1 MNKKYIAL
9 TLGDPTG
16 IGPELILKL
25 LEKPI
30 FLKKKLVIIANEFI
44 LRKTLKLLK
53 KEFPLHKLS
62 QDLNWKK
69 NYLNFFDVQLK
80 LKNQSFQFGKPN
92 KFTSQYAFAFI
103 TEAIEMAKKGLVK
116 AVVTNPVSKS
126 EITRAGIPFV
136 GHTELFGERTNSEK
150 TYMTFIGPKGMASL
164 VTTHLALKDVSSAIK
179 KRSIIDNF
187 KMTWPVAQKLYG
199 SKIRA
204 AILSFNPHAGE
215 AGLFG
220 DEEIKEINP
229 AVRYLKKRF
238 SVDGPFPSDS
248 FWGFLYKR
256 RPYHLILSMYHDQ
269 GLIPVKMGIL
279 GKTVNTTLGLPF
291 VRTSVDHGTAYD
303 IAGKNKADVSGLQQ
317 AIHYA
322 EKLI

>member
-16 IGPELILKL
+16 IGPELIVKL

-30 FLKKKLVIIANEFI
+30 FLNKKLIVVANEFI
-44 LRKTLKLLK
+44 LKKTLKLLK
-53 KEFPLHKLS
+53 KKICLHKLS
-62 QDLNWKK
+62 QDLNWEK
-69 NYLNFFDVQLK
+69 NCLNFFDVQLN

-103 TEAIEMAKKGLVK
+103 TESIELAKKGLIK

-126 EITRAGIPFV
+126 EITRAGLPFV
-136 GHTELFGERTNSEK
+136 GHTELFGEKTNSAK

-164 VTTHLALKDVSSAIK
+164 LTTHMALKDVSSVINK
-179 KRSIIDNF
+179 KSIIDNF

-204 AILSFNPHAGE
+204 AILSLNPHAGE
-215 AGLFG
+215 SGLFG
-220 DEEIKEINP
+220 NEEIKEINP
-229 AVRYLKKRF
+229 ALRYLKKRF
-238 SVDGPFPSDS
+238 PVDGPFPSDS

>member
-16 IGPELILKL
+16 IGPELVFKL
-25 LEKPI
+25 LEKPN
-30 FLKKKLVIIANEFI
+30 FRKKKLIIVANEFI
-44 LRKTLKLLK
+44 LSETLKLLK
-53 KEFPLHKLS
+53 KKIPLHKLS
-62 QDLNWKK
+62 QNLNWKQD
-69 NYLNFFDVQLK
+69 YLNFFDVQLK

-103 TEAIEMAKKGLVK
+103 TEAIELAKKGLVS

-126 EITRAGIPFV
+126 EITRAGIPFI

-164 VTTHLALKDVSSAIK
+164 LTTHLALKEVSSHIK

-187 KMTWPVAQKLYG
+187 KMTWPVAQKLYDP
-199 SKIRA
+199 KIRA

-215 AGLFG
+215 SGLFG
-220 DEEIKEINP
+220 NEEIKEINP

-238 SVDGPFPSDS
+238 PVDGPFPSDS

-269 GLIPVKMGIL
+269 GLIPVKMGVL

-303 IAGKNKADVSGLQQ
+303 IAGKNKADVTGLQQ
-317 AIHYA
+317 AVHYA

>member
-9 TLGDPTG
+9 TLGDPAG
-16 IGPELILKL
+16 IGPELIFKL

-30 FLKKKLVIIANEFI
+30 FRKKKLVIVANEFI
-44 LRKTLKLLK
+44 LRETLKLLK
-53 KEFPLHKLS
+53 KKFPLHKLS

-69 NYLNFFDVQLK
+69 DYLNFFDVQLK
-80 LKNQSFQFGKPN
+80 LKNQRFQFGKPN

-103 TEAIEMAKKGLVK
+103 TEAIELAKKGLVR

-126 EITRAGIPFV
+126 EITRSGIPFV
-136 GHTELFGERTNSEK
+136 GHTELFGERTNSKK

-164 VTTHLALKDVSSAIK
+164 LTTHLALKKVSSVIK

-199 SKIRA
+199 PKIRT

-215 AGLFG
+215 SGLFG

-238 SVDGPFPSDS
+238 PVDGPFPSDS

-269 GLIPVKMGIL
+269 GLIPVKMGVL

-317 AIHYA
+317 AVHYA